1 MADPILSSVSTVGA
15 LAPSLAAAGDPSA
28 NGATDPSKVKDLS
41 SQFEGLLLS
50 QMMKDL
56 KLSLG
61 GEDDDPDSGND
72 IGPLGDVMT
81 SELGLALSRAGGFGL
96 GNALSSAMLKQLPGT
111 TSSDADTI
119 TGATAGT
126 GLPIGGQAT
135 GTPVVKLPAAADPPP
150 VQAPAPAATPTAAR
164 VSSGFG
170 WRSDP
175 IDGTTKFHK
184 GLDLALAQ
192 GTPVYAPADGQVESV
207 GQQTGYGLT
216 VVVRHANG
224 FETRYAHLSAANVRP
239 GQTVSAGEA
248 LAHTGNTGRSTG
260 AHLHLEVLQHSQPVD
275 PTGWVNAVVAPA
287 PAPAAATR

>member
-1 MADPILSSVSTVGA
+1 MADPILNSVSA
-15 LAPSLAAAGDPSA
+15 LAPSMAAGSS
-28 NGATDPSKVKDLS
+28 GATDPSKVKELA

-61 GEDDDPDSGND
+61 GEEDDPESGND
-72 IGPLGDVMT
+72 MGPLGDVMT

-96 GNALSSAMLKQLPGT
+96 GHALSGALLKQLPGAK
-111 TSSDADTI
+111 SSDDDAI
-119 TGATAGT
+119 AGAAEAN
-126 GLPIGGQAT
+126 LPL
-135 GTPVVKLPAAADPPP
+135 GTPASVTTPEP
-150 VQAPAPAATPTAAR
+150 VPAPASAPAATAAR

-175 IDGTTKFHK
+175 IDGATKFHK
-184 GLDLALAQ
+184 GLDLAVAH
-192 GTPVYAPADGQVESV
+192 GTTVYAPADGRVESV

-224 FETRYAHLSAANVRP
+224 FETRYAHLSAANVQP
-239 GQTVSAGEA
+239 GDAVAAGES
-248 LAHTGNTGRSTG
+248 LAQTGNSGRSTG
-260 AHLHLEVLQHSQPVD
+260 PHLHLEVLQNSQPVD

-287 PAPAAATR
+287 PAAATGTR

>member
-1 MADPILSSVSTVGA
+1 MADPILNSVSG
-15 LAPSLAAAGDPSA
+15 LGPSIAAGAAAT
-28 NGATDPSKVKDLS
+28 TDPSKVKDLA

-56 KLSLG
+56 KMSLG
-61 GEDDDPDSGND
+61 GEEDDPDSGND

-96 GNALSSAMLKQLPGT
+96 GNALSSALMKQLPDT
-111 TSSDADTI
+111 PSADASTVDGLAA
-119 TGATAGT
+119 GAT
-126 GLPIGGQAT
+126 LPIASATT
-135 GTPVVKLPAAADPPP
+135 GTPVVQPTIKVDAAPDTTAVPAA
-150 VQAPAPAATPTAAR
+150 TAAR

-175 IDGTTKFHK
+175 IDGATKFHK

-192 GTPVYAPADGQVESV
+192 GTPVYAPADGKVESV

-224 FETRYAHLSAANVRP
+224 FETRYAHLSAANVKP
-239 GQTVSAGEA
+239 GETVTAGEA
-248 LAHTGNTGRSTG
+248 IAHTGNTGRSTG
-260 AHLHLEVLQHSQPVD
+260 AHLHLEVLQDSQPVD

-287 PAPAAATR
+287 SSAVTR

>member
-1 MADPILSSVSTVGA
+1 MADPILTSVNA
-15 LAPSLAAAGDPSA
+15 LLPSIAAAGAPA
-28 NGATDPSKVKDLS
+28 AGGATDPAKVKDLA

-61 GEDDDPDSGND
+61 GEEDDPDSGND
-72 IGPLGDVMT
+72 IGPLGDVMS

-96 GNALSSAMLKQLPGT
+96 GNALSAAMLKQLP
-111 TSSDADTI
+111 SSPSSAGDTLAGLAPGADLPVA
-119 TGATAGT
+119 GAVA
-126 GLPIGGQAT
+126 
-135 GTPVVKLPAAADPPP
+135 GTPVVQTPN
-150 VQAPAPAATPTAAR
+150 PAPAAAAPSATSPTAAR

-175 IDGTTKFHK
+175 IDGATKFHK

-192 GTPVYAPADGQVESV
+192 GTTVYAPAEGQVESV

-216 VVVRHANG
+216 VVVRHGNG
-224 FETRYAHLSAANVRP
+224 FETRYAHLSAASVRP
-239 GQTVSAGEA
+239 GDTVAAGEPIA
-248 LAHTGNTGRSTG
+248 QTGNTGRSTG

-275 PTGWVNAVVAPA
+275 PTGWVTAVVAPA
-287 PAPAAATR
+287 APAAGTR

>member
-1 MADPILSSVSTVGA
+1 MADTILNSVNA
-15 LAPSLAAAGDPSA
+15 LAPSLAAAGAPASA
-28 NGATDPSKVKDLS
+28 TGATDPAKVKDLA

-50 QMMKDL
+50 KMMQDL

-61 GEDDDPDSGND
+61 GEDDNPDSGND

-96 GNALSSAMLKQLPGT
+96 GKALSGALLKQLPHGQ
-111 TSSDADTI
+111 SSADDTVA
-119 TGATAGT
+119 GLAAGT
-126 GLPIGGQAT
+126 DLPIAGGTT
-135 GTPVVKLPAAADPPP
+135 GTPT
-150 VQAPAPAATPTAAR
+150 VQTMPAPAPAAATASAPAPAAAR

-175 IDGTTKFHK
+175 INGETKFHK

-192 GTPVYAPADGQVESV
+192 GTPVYAPADGRVESV

-224 FETRYAHLSAANVRP
+224 FETRYAHLSAANVRA
-239 GQTVSAGEA
+239 GDTITTGEA
-248 LAHTGNTGRSTG
+248 IAHTGNTGRSTG
-260 AHLHLEVLQHSQPVD
+260 AHLHLEVLQNSQPVD

-287 PAPAAATR
+287 PAPATGTR